1 MTHLVDCHVL
11 TMPADNAEWAA
22 ALRRDLDGEP
32 VNQHW
37 LAGIPG
43 QLGQARAAGF
53 ALGAAPF
60 VSFADPDDRIIAGT
74 FAALLAALEAR
85 PLAPFAWAGEQRVDE
100 DLAPMGRPAIW
111 PQGYDQRRHRNHP
124 TYCQGVVLIR
134 RAALAPVMHLLRQ
147 CGNGAEGVLLAHLAG
162 VDVPQPAERQPVH
175 VPIVGRLWRQHPAAY
190 HRAYSAADRNRN
202 KVLGV
207 EPQYLHVV
215 RARQAVC
222 ATCGPP

>member
-32 VNQHW
+32 VKQHW

-74 FAALLAALEAR
+74 VAALLAALEAGLAPVTPPGP
-85 PLAPFAWAGEQRVDE
+85 PLAPV
-100 DLAPMGRPAIW
+100 
-111 PQGYDQRRHRNHP
+111 N
-124 TYCQGVVLIR
+124 
-134 RAALAPVMHLLRQ
+134 LL
-147 CGNGAEGVLLAHLAG
+147 LL
-162 VDVPQPAERQPVH
+162 
-175 VPIVGRLWRQHPAAY
+175 
-190 HRAYSAADRNRN
+190 NN
-202 KVLGV
+202 
-207 EPQYLHVV
+207 
-215 RARQAVC
+215 
-222 ATCGPP
+222 